1 MILKEDL
8 RRYLLK
14 QQEQLYR
21 DLGVSRD
28 IHLKLIPNFVLL
40 ISGIRRCGKSTLARQ
55 FLNDKSPIYY
65 ANFEDINL
73 SGFELKDFIKLEE
86 ILKTEFG
93 ENGYFFFDEIQNIN
107 GWEKYIRQLVDQK
120 EKVVVTGSNAS
131 MLSSEMGTKLTGRHI
146 TKELFPFSYKEF
158 LRLRKNNH
166 SLDLF
171 TEYLTEGGFP
181 EYLKSGEKDI
191 LQFLFQDI
199 ISRDIIQ
206 RNELKNETAVKSL
219 IQYIISNIGKEASFN
234 KLKTYIGV
242 SSTNSVSQYVH
253 HLEQAYL
260 IFSIKKFDYSIKK
273 QLIHPKKMYCI
284 DNAIIGTNAFSFS
297 ENKGRLLENL
307 VFLELKRQ
315 SSEIFYH
322 KNNFEC
328 DFVLKK
334 GTRITEA
341 IQVCYEL
348 NPDNQEREFNGL
360 LSAIQDFHPD
370 KAVLLTYDQ
379 EEKITYKTKKIQIL
393 PVWKWL
399 LERHS
404 H

>member
-14 QQEQLYR
+14 QQEQLSR
-21 DLGVSRD
+21 DLGVRRD
-28 IHLKLIPNFVLL
+28 LQLKLIPNFVLI

-55 FLNDKSPIYY
+55 FLNDKSPVYY

-73 SGFELKDFIKLEE
+73 SNFELKDFTKLEE
-86 ILKTEFG
+86 ILKSEFG
-93 ENGYFFFDEIQNIN
+93 EDGYFFFDEIQNID

-146 TKELFPFSYKEF
+146 TKELYPFSYREF
-158 LRLRKNNH
+158 LTLRKENH

-171 TEYLTEGGFP
+171 KEYLVEGGFP

-191 LQFLFQDI
+191 LHFLFQDI
-199 ISRDIIQ
+199 IARDIIQ
-206 RNELKNETAVKSL
+206 RNELKNETAIKSL

-234 KLKTYIGV
+234 KLRSYIGV
-242 SSTNSVSQYVH
+242 SSTNSVSQYIT

-260 IFSIKKFDYSIKK
+260 IFSIKKFDYSVKK
-273 QLIHPKKMYCI
+273 QLMNPKKMYCI
-284 DNAIIGTNAFSFS
+284 DNAIIGTNAFSIS

-315 SSEIFYH
+315 GSEIFYH
-322 KNNFEC
+322 KNKFEC
-328 DFVLKK
+328 DFVLKN
-334 GTRITEA
+334 GTRITDA

-348 NPDNQEREFNGL
+348 NTDNQEREFDGL
-360 LSAIQDFHPD
+360 LSAIQDFNPD
-370 KAVLLTYDQ
+370 KGLVLTFNQ
-379 EEKITYKTKKIQIL
+379 EEEITYKNNIIQIL

-399 LERHS
+399 LESPS

>member
-14 QQEQLYR
+14 QQEQLSR
-21 DLGVSRD
+21 DLGVRRD
-28 IHLKLIPNFVLL
+28 IQLKLIPNFVLI

-55 FLNDKSPIYY
+55 FLNDKSPVYY

-73 SGFELKDFIKLEE
+73 SNFELKDFTKLEE
-86 ILKTEFG
+86 ILKSEYG

-107 GWEKYIRQLVDQK
+107 GWEKFIRQLVDQK

-131 MLSSEMGTKLTGRHI
+131 MLSSELGTKLTGRHI
-146 TKELFPFSYKEF
+146 TKELFPFSYREF
-158 LRLRKNNH
+158 LTLRKDNH

-171 TEYLTEGGFP
+171 KEYLVEGGFP
-181 EYLKSGEKDI
+181 EYLKTGEKDI

-206 RNELKNETAVKSL
+206 RNEVKNETAIKSL

-234 KLKTYIGV
+234 KLRSYIGV
-242 SSTNSVSQYVH
+242 SSTNSVSQYIN

-260 IFSIKKFDYSIKK
+260 IFSIKKFDYSVKK
-273 QLIHPKKMYCI
+273 QLMNPKKMYCI
-284 DNAIIGTNAFSFS
+284 DNAIVGTNAFSFS

-307 VFLELKRQ
+307 VFLELKRRGL
-315 SSEIFYH
+315 EIFYH

-328 DFVLKK
+328 DFILKN

-348 NPDNQEREFNGL
+348 NTDNQEREFDGL
-360 LSAIQDFHPD
+360 LSAIQDFNPD
-370 KAVLLTYDQ
+370 KGLVLTFNQ
-379 EEKITYKTKKIQIL
+379 EEVITYKNNKIQIL

-399 LERHS
+399 LERQFH
-404 H
+404 

>member
-315 SSEIFYH
+315 GSEIFYH